1 MVVLQHVV
9 APDGVAAGRGYS
21 HVVTGRGRLVVVS
34 GQVAQNER
42 GELVGPGDPAAQ
54 ARQVF
59 ENLRRCLAQAGAG
72 FDDVVKLAF
81 FVLDVADLP
90 AVRAARDAVIDT
102 ARPPA
107 STAVQV
113 AALVA
118 PGYLLEVEAWALVG
132 ELAEPELILTAAC
145 RPPDPGVRGL
155 HPTIPA
161 RAGRAREPSA
171 DRATSRRGRTT
182 PPGSAPKATG

>member
-1 MVVLQHVV
+1 MAGLQHVV

-21 HVVTGRGRLVVVS
+21 QVVSGRGRLVVVS
-34 GQVAQNER
+34 GQIAQDQR
-42 GELVGPGDPAAQ
+42 GDLVGPGDLAAQ

-59 ENLRRCLAQAGAG
+59 DNLRRCLTAAGAG
-72 FDDVVKLAF
+72 FGDVVKLTF

-113 AALVA
+113 ASLFA
-118 PGYLLEVEAWALVG
+118 PGYLLEVEAWAL
-132 ELAEPELILTAAC
+132 
-145 RPPDPGVRGL
+145 
-155 HPTIPA
+155 
-161 RAGRAREPSA
+161 AG
-171 DRATSRRGRTT
+171 D
-182 PPGSAPKATG
+182 